1 MLRIKSSLVFR
12 VPVMLPLFCF
22 YSFDSSIHLLFYSL
36 SSICPPFCPTSPHFH
51 WLFLFLIEAASRR
64 RTVYEESS
72 KSSRSS
78 GNYDASTI
86 PARSTGQTWPSREH
100 EIYRSTTCSYRVR
113 LISEPNAVSLESTAP
128 LTFPRAL
135 YERQT
140 DDASHVWSTFA
151 RSMRLLWIIS
161 SNGRMRTRFNAFSLY
176 LDVFCYSLRFTA
188 RTPDISR
195 SYSIYALIGVRRSFG
210 KAATVV
216 HADRASFCSFNNAKC
231 FGEMFLV

>member
-64 RTVYEESS
+64 RTVYEDPS

-86 PARSTGQTWPSREH
+86 PARSTGQTWPRREH
-100 EIYRSTTCSYRVR
+100 QIYRSATCSYRVR

-128 LTFPRAL
+128 LTFP
-135 YERQT
+135 
-140 DDASHVWSTFA
+140 AS
-151 RSMRLLWIIS
+151 
-161 SNGRMRTRFNAFSLY
+161 
-176 LDVFCYSLRFTA
+176 SLRATNGWRVA
-188 RTPDISR
+188 RVEHFCEKYAAFMDHFIEWPHA
-195 SYSIYALIGVRRSFG
+195 YAL
-210 KAATVV
+210 
-216 HADRASFCSFNNAKC
+216 
-231 FGEMFLV
+231 